1 MVKST
6 GWAAEKT
13 MIFGKMRH
21 WFPKDQPVTQVK
33 LKEKLLR
40 LLFFLKNLKK
50 FLRCSI
56 EKLMD
61 P

>member
-6 GWAAEKT
+6 SWAGEKT

-33 LKEKLLR
+33 MKEKLLR
-40 LLFFLKNLKK
+40 LLFFLENLKK
-50 FLRCSI
+50 F
-56 EKLMD
+56 
-61 P
+61 